1 MRFEGKVAVVTGG
14 AQGIGKAHVERFA
27 AEGASVVVVDVQAE
41 AAAEVAASIP
51 KGVAVGADVSN
62 TADTLRVAE
71 EAVAA
76 FGRIDILVNNA
87 GGAWASDR
95 GDGIEWAPR
104 RNTLTEL
111 ETDWDRMIAV
121 NLKGQFLC
129 VRAVAP
135 HMKDAG
141 RGKVVNIASIAGVRG
156 RLGLNA
162 YAAAK
167 AGVIGLTKT
176 MARDL
181 GSDNIWVNAVAPG
194 RIHSKD
200 ISLVTNPEQM
210 QRDDDRAL
218 ELQCIKQVGRPEHI
232 AAVSAFLA
240 SSDSDFMTGEVLV
253 VDGGRAIGL

>member
-1 MRFEGKVAVVTGG
+1 MRFSGKVAVVTGA
-14 AQGIGKAHVERFA
+14 AQGIGRAHVERFA
-27 AEGASVVVVDVQAE
+27 SEGASVVVVDVQEE
-41 AAAEVAASIP
+41 AAAKVAASIP
-51 KGVAVGADVSN
+51 DGLAVTADVSS
-62 TADTLRVAE
+62 TADTQRMAE
-71 EAVAA
+71 EALAA

-95 GDGIEWAPR
+95 GEGVEWAPR

-111 ETDWDRMIAV
+111 EVDWDRMIAV

-135 HMKDAG
+135 HMKAVG

-181 GSDNIWVNAVAPG
+181 GVDNIWVNAVAPG

-200 ISLVTNPEQM
+200 ISLVTNPEQVK
-210 QRDDDRAL
+210 QDDDRAL
-218 ELQCIKQVGRPEHI
+218 ELQSIKVVGQPAHI

-240 SSDSDFMTGEVLV
+240 SEDSDFMTGEVLV